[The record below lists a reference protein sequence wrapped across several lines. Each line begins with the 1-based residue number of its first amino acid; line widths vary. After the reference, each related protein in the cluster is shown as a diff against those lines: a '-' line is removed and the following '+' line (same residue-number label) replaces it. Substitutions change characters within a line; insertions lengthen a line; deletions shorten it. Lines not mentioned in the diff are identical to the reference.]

1 MTGPTLRQIRNEGNE
16 EMKASG
22 PRVSLRLQ
30 GAAGSGTQ
38 GHDMATALAAAAC
51 SFVCVYVCMSMYTE
65 LCMAAILYRLQ
76 NYRMCIR
83 VYVCQCLSVA
93 K

>member
-1 MTGPTLRQIRNEGNE
+1 MGFHSGGSTCRLMTGPTLRQIRNEGNE

-51 SFVCVYVCMSMYTE
+51 SLCVCTC
-65 LCMAAILYRLQ
+65 A
-76 NYRMCIR
+76 
-83 VYVCQCLSVA
+83 
-93 K
+93 